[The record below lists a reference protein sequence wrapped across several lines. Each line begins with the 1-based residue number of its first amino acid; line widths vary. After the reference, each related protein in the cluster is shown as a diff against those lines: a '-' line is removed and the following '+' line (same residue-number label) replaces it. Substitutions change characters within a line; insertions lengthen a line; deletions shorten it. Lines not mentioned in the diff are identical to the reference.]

1 VITDDG
7 ELIPSFVAEGEAW
20 VGAIYA
26 MREGR
31 GPELV
36 MRCAHTHH
44 TMHRASACASAE
56 LAFAKRV
63 VELAERHR
71 EIAP

>member
-7 ELIPSFVAEGEAW
+7 QLIPSFVADGDAW

-36 MRCAHTHH
+36 MRCAHAHH
-44 TMHRASACASAE
+44 TMRRASACASAE

-63 VELAERHR
+63 VELAEHYRDV
-71 EIAP
+71 AP